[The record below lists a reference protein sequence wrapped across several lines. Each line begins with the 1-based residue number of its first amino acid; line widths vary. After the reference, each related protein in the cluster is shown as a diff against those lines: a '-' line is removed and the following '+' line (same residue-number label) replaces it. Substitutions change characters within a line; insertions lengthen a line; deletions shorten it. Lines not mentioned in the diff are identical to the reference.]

1 MEHHISSAFDGH
13 SYDQGHDDLFPVQAG
28 DATRVLSPQNQ
39 IAHEKSSQA
48 FRTISEVAAEIDV
61 PQHVLRFWES
71 KFTQIRPLKRG
82 GGRRYYRPDDI
93 ELLRRIKNYL
103 YKQGYTIKGVQRLL
117 KENRSMAHTQASA
130 PQAQAKNFMPYAHPL
145 ANLPPYPLNPIM
157 NSAAYLHAAAAAP
170 SAMALAYGM
179 VSSTIERENQQVRE
193 YEQKAERFADQIAG
207 VTAQFKDEAEN
218 PNVSRAEQ
226 SLEAITQ
233 IHDALA
239 HPAQPIRLDAN
250 EDAVLEAMEI
260 MEASPEVAPDVA
272 SSPMLNVPQVVEPE
286 LDFTPAAQ
294 PATVEP
300 AVAEPAQPAE
310 VAAAAQPEEAPAFE
324 EISQDEYDDE
334 FTGDADEEIEAA
346 DAEEEIEAATI
357 IDVPVEII
365 VEAIREPAQP
375 AYPTAELKA
384 LLAELVSLRAMLNNG
399 AEA

>member
-1 MEHHISSAFDGH
+1 MEHHTSSAFEGH
-13 SYDQGHDDLFPVQAG
+13 TYDQGHDDLFLAKAV
-28 DATRVLSPQNQ
+28 DAPRDLSPQNQ
-39 IAHEKSSQA
+39 IVHEKSSQA

-82 GGRRYYRPDDI
+82 GGRRYYRPEDI

-130 PQAQAKNFMPYAHPL
+130 PQAPAKNFMPYAHPL
-145 ANLPPYPLNPIM
+145 ASLPPYPLNPIM

-207 VTAQFKDEAEN
+207 VTAQFKDEPEN
-218 PNVSRAEQ
+218 PNISRAEQ

-260 MEASPEVAPDVA
+260 METTPAA
-272 SSPMLNVPQVVEPE
+272 VELE
-286 LDFTPAAQ
+286 LDFSAPAAQ

-300 AVAEPAQPAE
+300 AVTEPVQPVPVE
-310 VAAAAQPEEAPAFE
+310 AAAQQEPAFE
-324 EISQDEYDDE
+324 EISQDEYADE
-334 FTGDADEEIEAA
+334 FTGDADEAEESEAA
-346 DAEEEIEAATI
+346 AIVDAQVETPA
-357 IDVPVEII
+357 EII
-365 VEAIREPAQP
+365 VEAIREPAVELAQP
-375 AYPTAELKA
+375 AYPTAELKS